1 MRKNT
6 YIDVPTTKVQKVKKY
21 VYSLPKN
28 EQKKY
33 YSLLNSLSNR
43 FYGNAKSLTEQQVK
57 QYNFI
62 IKKL

>member
-28 EQKKY
+28 EQRKY

-43 FYGNAKSLTEQQVK
+43 FYGNTKSLSEYDLK
-57 QYNFI
+57 NYNQI
-62 IKKL
+62 IKKI

>member
-28 EQKKY
+28 EQRKY
-33 YSLLNSLSNR
+33 YSLLNSLGNC
-43 FYGNAKSLTEQQVK
+43 FYGNTKSLSEYDLK
-57 QYNFI
+57 KYNQI
-62 IKKL
+62 IKKI

>member
-28 EQKKY
+28 EQIKY
-33 YSLLNSLSNR
+33 YSLLNSLSNC
-43 FYGNAKSLTEQQVK
+43 FYGNAKSLTEHEVK
-57 QYNFI
+57 QYNSI
-62 IKKL
+62 LKKV